1 MSMQR
6 FRATRKLLPH
16 LSANKISPVSSSL
29 VLHHPYPKR
38 PCLGTHALYSSSW
51 PKDPKDKLPSWIQDM
66 SVSTSSSSS
75 VAKQAIMPENGVE
88 QIELLSAVE
97 DLHGG
102 VVVDLK
108 ESMDSEVFSSLL
120 RASMS
125 QWKQK
130 GKKGVWIKLPIKLS
144 NLVDAAVK
152 EGFRY
157 HHAEPDYLMLVRWI
171 PETIDTLPANASHR
185 VGIGAY
191 VMNSERKI
199 LVVQEISGRFKDTGV
214 WKLPTGVV
222 NEGEDIC
229 AAAVREV
236 KEETGIETE
245 FVEILAFRQSHKSF
259 FQKSDLF
266 FVCMLKPH
274 SSDIETQNLE
284 IAAAQWMPV
293 EEYAAQPFIRQNK
306 MFDYVAEI
314 CLAKSDKD
322 YAGFSPMRTTTSSG
336 KRSYLYHNKRDMD
349 KIQATGDHQ

>member
-1 MSMQR
+1 MLIQR
-6 FRATRKLLPH
+6 FRAISKLLPH

-38 PCLGTHALYSSSW
+38 PCLGTLAPYSSSW
-51 PKDPKDKLPSWIQDM
+51 PKDPKDKLPSLIQDM

-75 VAKQAIMPENGVE
+75 VAKQAIMPEDGVE

-108 ESMDSEVFSSLL
+108 EVMDSEVFSSLL

-130 GKKGVWIKLPIKLS
+130 GKKGVWIKLPIELS

-185 VGIGAY
+185 VGIGAF
-191 VMNSERKI
+191 VMNSEREI
-199 LVVQEISGRFKDTGV
+199 LVVQEINGRFKDTGF
-214 WKLPTGVV
+214 WKMPTGVV

-259 FQKSDLF
+259 FRKSDLF

-274 SSDIETQNLE
+274 SSDIEKQNLE

-293 EEYAAQPFIRQNK
+293 EEYAAQPFIRKNK

-322 YAGFSPMRTTTSSG
+322 YAGFSPMLTTTSSG
-336 KRSYLYHNKRDMD
+336 KGSYLYHNNRDMAN
-349 KIQATGDHQ
+349 IQATGDHQ

>member
-1 MSMQR
+1 MSMQS
-6 FRATRKLLPH
+6 FRATSKLLPH

-38 PCLGTHALYSSSW
+38 PSLGTHAPYSSSW

-75 VAKQAIMPENGVE
+75 VAKQAIMPEDGVE

-108 ESMDSEVFSSLL
+108 EVMDSEVFSSLL

-229 AAAVREV
+229 AAAVLGESKKRQE
-236 KEETGIETE
+236 
-245 FVEILAFRQSHKSF
+245 QSHKSF

-274 SSDIETQNLE
+274 SFDIETQNLE

-293 EEYAAQPFIRQNK
+293 EEYAAQPFVRQNK

-336 KRSYLYHNKRDMD
+336 KRSYLYYNKREMD
-349 KIQATGDHQ
+349 NIQATGDHQ

>member
-1 MSMQR
+1 MLMQR
-6 FRATRKLLPH
+6 FRATSKLLPH

-38 PCLGTHALYSSSW
+38 PCLGTLAPYSSSW
-51 PKDPKDKLPSWIQDM
+51 PKDPKDKLPSLIQDM
-66 SVSTSSSSS
+66 SVSTSSSS
-75 VAKQAIMPENGVE
+75 VAKQAIMPEDGVE

-108 ESMDSEVFSSLL
+108 EVMDSEVFSSLL

-171 PETIDTLPANASHR
+171 PETFDTLPANASHR
-185 VGIGAY
+185 VGIGAF

-199 LVVQEISGRFKDTGV
+199 LVVQEINGRFKDTGL
-214 WKLPTGVV
+214 WKMPTGVV

-293 EEYAAQPFIRQNK
+293 EEYAAQPFIRKNK

-322 YAGFSPMRTTTSSG
+322 YAGFFPMRTTTSSG
-336 KRSYLYHNKRDMD
+336 KRSYLYYNNRDMAN
-349 KIQATGDHQ
+349 IQATGDHQ